1 MKIWH
6 KFYECE
12 CSTEGIMV
20 SYEHDEEDSIPT
32 VDLAFFQHGFVGRH
46 PLIFLQRLRWAWQ
59 LIKTGLPYLDGVIL
73 DQNTAKELAED
84 LLEFSKKKYK
94 FGEKK

>member
-1 MKIWH
+1 MKIWR

-12 CSTEGIMV
+12 CSTEGIMI
-20 SYEHDEEDSIPT
+20 SYEHDEEGCLPQ

-46 PLIFLQRLRWAWQ
+46 PLGLWERFRWAWH
-59 LIKTGLPYLDGVIL
+59 LIKTGFPYLDGIIL
-73 DQNTAKELAED
+73 DQATAEELAGD
-84 LLEFSKKKYK
+84 LLKFSKKKYK